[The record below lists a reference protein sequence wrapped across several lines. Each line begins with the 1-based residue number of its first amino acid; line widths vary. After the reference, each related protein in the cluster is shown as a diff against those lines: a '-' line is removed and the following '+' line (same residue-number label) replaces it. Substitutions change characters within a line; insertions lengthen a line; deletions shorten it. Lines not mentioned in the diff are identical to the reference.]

1 MDEFSFDALCND
13 SHSIAT
19 LQASRCEDS
28 SKDDEWSSS
37 WLVLMNLCLVCCFS
51 YTTRTIMWAHIIRWN
66 TAKKIQWKYNRSD
79 FVVTDCTSTRVR
91 VLQYFVTI
99 KFGADLE
106 TLAMICPIRSS
117 MHAIVPAGKRHWH
130 FPHLS
135 KLKVYGSQIL
145 NYLSRFTLHWNMH
158 GVGWGFNSFHKFQ
171 NAISYIRV

>member
-1 MDEFSFDALCND
+1 MNSPLMHYAMILILSRHCKRLAARTARKMTNGVALGWCWW
-13 SHSIAT
+13 IFAPCA
-19 LQASRCEDS
+19 ASP
-28 SKDDEWSSS
+28 
-37 WLVLMNLCLVCCFS
+37 
-51 YTTRTIMWAHIIRWN
+51 TRTIMWAHIIRWN

-117 MHAIVPAGKRHWH
+117 MHAIVPAGKIHWH

-171 NAISYIRV
+171 NPISYIRV